1 MGSIFSHLTD
11 NQSHLNDRCETAEAA
26 EAPENVTVSFETE
39 AEKSCVFPFRYK
51 KILYYGCTMLGKEDP
66 LILCATQT
74 DKDFNAEKLG
84 SCNEHCHRQR
94 KSQVF
99 LTFPAFF

>member
-1 MGSIFSHLTD
+1 
-11 NQSHLNDRCETAEAA
+11 
-26 EAPENVTVSFETE
+26 
-39 AEKSCVFPFRYK
+39 
-51 KILYYGCTMLGKEDP
+51 MLGEEDP

-99 LTFPAFF
+99 LTFLNLNHFFHFELVYLHNCSIVLDLTNLQE